1 MNLSQTGIIDSDM
14 KALAAIFCQFTGLE
28 HLDISMNDFKLIS
41 VDLLQVAARLQ
52 SFNCLD
58 CPLVLPPNSFFA
70 PEPVK
75 NPRCAQELLA
85 GRVSV
90 TELDLSGSGFTIT
103 EAHDVASV
111 IELYTGLKHLNFST
125 NPWFKLLPLALLR
138 VVSTL
143 QTFNCEGCSMLL
155 PPQRLLE
162 FPQTNP
168 AVARGIMNG
177 QLNMSL
183 CNLTP
188 SYSIKVASFLKQ
200 FSFLSQ
206 LDLSG
211 NLKLGVSGT
220 AAILKSLSGTVC
232 AYLNRSF
239 LIGLKQVIKA
249 LYYQVS
255 CYRERV

>member
-14 KALAAIFCQFTGLE
+14 KALVAIFCQFTGLE

-41 VDLLQVAARLQ
+41 VDLLRVAARLK

-70 PEPVK
+70 PEPVE

-125 NPWFKLLPLALLR
+125 NPWFKLLPPALLR

-143 QTFNCEGCSMLL
+143 QTFNCEGCSMVL

-220 AAILKSLSGTVC
+220 AAILKSLSGTLC

-239 LIGLKQVIKA
+239 LIGLKQVIKN
-249 LYYQVS
+249 YQVS